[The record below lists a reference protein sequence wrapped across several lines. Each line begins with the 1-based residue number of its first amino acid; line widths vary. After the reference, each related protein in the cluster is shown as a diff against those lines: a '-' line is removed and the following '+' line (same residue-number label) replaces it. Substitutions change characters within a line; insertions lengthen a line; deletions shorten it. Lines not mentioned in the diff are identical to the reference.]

1 MAKILI
7 VDDDKMMADMLSNMV
22 SRMDHESTCAYTF
35 KQGMEALS
43 AQTYDAVFLDVRLP
57 DGNGLD
63 MLKDL
68 RGTATSPEVIIITAE
83 GDPDGAELAI
93 KNGAWD
99 YIEKPTSIDKMNIT
113 LMRALQFRHEKIQR
127 KPLVSLKREAIIGN
141 SLLMQATLDS
151 VAHASLSNAPVF
163 INGETGTGKELIALA
178 IHDNSTRSKA
188 NFVIVDCASLPENLV
203 ESSLFG
209 YKKGA
214 FTGADKDMDGLIKQ
228 ADGGTLFLDEIGELP
243 VKLQKSFLR
252 VLQEHKYRPIGSKV
266 ELKSNFRVLAATNK
280 NLNHLSKIG
289 QFRSDLLYRL
299 QSITIELP
307 LLREHKE
314 DIKDLVLHY
323 ISSLCERYSIESKG
337 FTPEFLEVL
346 CAYDWPGNIRE
357 LINTIEWA
365 ISSAQDDPT
374 LHQSHLPPHIRIK
387 LVKESLSKPKQTIF
401 KLQIE
406 KNPSGENQTLQQVRN
421 EAVSKVEAEYLQ
433 KLMIG
438 NNNDIKKVCH
448 ISGLSRPR
456 LYALLKKYQISKR

>member
-22 SRMDHESTCAYTF
+22 NRMDHESTCAYSI
-35 KQGMEALS
+35 KQGMEALTDQS
-43 AQTYDAVFLDVRLP
+43 YDAVFLDVRLP

-63 MLKDL
+63 MLKNL
-68 RGTATSPEVIIITAE
+68 RETATSPEVIIITAE

-93 KNGAWD
+93 RNGAWD
-99 YIEKPTSIDKMNIT
+99 YIEKPSSIDKMNLT
-113 LMRALQFRHEKIQR
+113 LMRALQFRHEKNKR
-127 KPLVSLKREAIIGN
+127 KPLVSLKREAIIGK
-141 SLLMQATLDS
+141 SLQMQATLDS
-151 VAHASLSNAPVF
+151 VAHASISNAPVF

-178 IHDNSTRSKA
+178 IHENSTRSKA

-214 FTGADKDMDGLIKQ
+214 FTSADKDMDGLIKQ

-243 VKLQKSFLR
+243 LKLQKSFLR
-252 VLQEHKYRPIGSKV
+252 VLQEHRYRPIGSKI
-266 ELKSNFRVLAATNK
+266 ELKSDFRVLAATNK
-280 NLNHLSKIG
+280 NLNQLSKEG
-289 QFRSDLLYRL
+289 QFRNDLLFRL
-299 QSITIELP
+299 QSITIEIP
-307 LLREHKE
+307 PLREHKE

-323 ISSLCERYSIESKG
+323 ISKLCERYNLESKG

-346 CAYDWPGNIRE
+346 NSYDWPGNIRE

-387 LVKESLSKPKQTIF
+387 LVKKSLSKPKKPIIES
-401 KLQIE
+401 QI
-406 KNPSGENQTLQQVRN
+406 STDTSDDNQTLHQIRN
-421 EAVSKVEAEYLQ
+421 TAIAKVETVYLQ
-433 KLMIG
+433 KLMTDK
-438 NNNDIKKVCH
+438 NNDIKTVCQ

-456 LYALLKKYQISKR
+456 LYALLKKYNIAKR